1 MAGCR
6 EASRDMHHRLEQ
18 LHLIEHGLLAAQ
30 LIQIAIEPGLTL
42 ANQPCQ
48 ADGGAHIGERIVRLQ
63 MLQTIGHAEPLQLER
78 DATILLRPHQPFG
91 AQRIGRAH
99 QIDQVPAAV
108 AALPFARIGIMEVA
122 VQAVARYL
130 IIEAQGVVAGA
141 ASARQRQLLMQQMDE
156 LGFAQPLAG
165 ERLGCDPGHQASGR
179 MRQDVVTETAVDVQ
193 GLANLFQRLV
203 GADAGDLQRPI
214 AARGDASGFEVIPED
229 AGRHGRF
236 LLDHCRLVYPATR
249 QPCGAMAVACGANAQ
264 NATQFMASARVR

>member
-1 MAGCR
+1 MVLTQFIAAGVQPFAKRLGTLFPQGRAFGLQVADDQRVAIARVPGQRQDHGKVVAGCR
-6 EASRDMHHRLEQ
+6 EASRDMHHRFEQ

-30 LIQIAIEPGLTL
+30 VIQIAIEPGLTL

-48 ADGGAHIGERIVRLQ
+48 ADGGAHIGERVVRLQ

-99 QIDQVPAAV
+99 QIDQVPTAV

-122 VQAVARYL
+122 IQAVARYL
-130 IIEAQGVVAGA
+130 VIETQGVVAGA
-141 ASARQRQLLMQQMDE
+141 ASTRQRQLLMQQMDE

-165 ERLGCDPGHQASGR
+165 ERLGRDPGHQASGR

-203 GADAGDLQRPI
+203 GADAGDL
-214 AARGDASGFEVIPED
+214 
-229 AGRHGRF
+229 
-236 LLDHCRLVYPATR
+236 
-249 QPCGAMAVACGANAQ
+249 
-264 NATQFMASARVR
+264 